1 MLSWHLDHHVQ
12 VQQLAWRSTIAEG
25 PSGQEEVTQE
35 VEARQEV
42 QEAS

>member
-1 MLSWHLDHHVQ
+1 MLSRHLDHHVQ

-25 PSGQEEVTQE
+25 PSGQEEV
-35 VEARQEV
+35 EARQEV